1 MIVRTCSQVS
11 ETTVHRLSSWSV
23 VSWQE
28 IALAVEETGLVRILG
43 LNCPLVIFRRPNEFK
58 GGQFDE
64 VILNASR
71 SGDGTFFPSPLDL
84 NQSKSETGQEKDF
97 HDVLYLESLVR
108 ADYEARLPVASLEEA
123 EKMLGH
129 YSEWQ
134 FLQAA
139 LENSLSQVQELAGT
153 HLREFAAVGDP
164 FSLAILEGR
173 ELP

>member
-11 ETTVHRLSSWSV
+11 GTTVHRLSGWSV
-23 VSWQE
+23 VAWQE
-28 IALAVEETGLVRILG
+28 IALAVEETGLVHILG

-58 GGQFDE
+58 EGQFDE
-64 VILNASR
+64 VILNPSR

-84 NQSKSETGQEKDF
+84 NQSKSETGQEKNF
-97 HDVLYLESLVR
+97 YGVLYLESLVR
-108 ADYEARLPVASLEEA
+108 ADYKARLPVASLEEA

-139 LENSLSQVQELAGT
+139 LENSLPQVQELAGT
-153 HLREFAAVGDP
+153 HLGEFAAVGDP
-164 FSLAILEGR
+164 FL
-173 ELP
+173 